1 MKNSPVVRCS
11 PGLRDHRGSVVAC
24 LLLVTWSLSCSDTG
38 ALFEELPADGAADDL
53 IVEPL
58 PNQPSAPAPSD
69 DGQSDDPVSDGGEDL
84 TGGDL
89 PLAGNVPPPAA
100 PPEPMA
106 PADPEPC
113 GEPPCDAEPAPP
125 EAPVIVEVSPADGA
139 IGVANDANIVLRFSQ
154 PMDRASTE
162 AAYQS
167 ESIPSGSVSFLW
179 NEESTELTIVPQ
191 AVLEYGVGSE
201 PELAEARRQS
211 FFISA
216 SAADSGGRRLTRP
229 YEFSFSL
236 LRQVSFTVFAV
247 QDRDLSGSF
256 RSNDTYG
263 TGQCARGEINM
274 CVGDQR
280 VGGENVQ
287 YKGFVSFELS
297 ELPEEIQALSATLSL
312 EITDTAG
319 NPFAGLG
326 GLMLEH
332 TRFERIDAEAFDAD
346 SLDEL
351 GMIAAQGAAGSVVSA
366 EVGEVFLADGRERSL
381 TQYRLR
387 FEETSDDDNA
397 ADAVISAWDTQR
409 LDVTYLLP

>member
-1 MKNSPVVRCS
+1 MKKSPVVRGR
-11 PGLRDHRGSVVAC
+11 PGRRESRGGVVSC
-24 LLLVTWSLSCSDTG
+24 LMVFAWSLACSDTG
-38 ALFEELPADGAADDL
+38 ALFEELPPEGAADDL
-53 IVEPL
+53 TVEPL
-58 PNQPSAPAPSD
+58 PNQPSEPAAPSD
-69 DGQSDDPVSDGGEDL
+69 DGESDDGDPDDPNPDDL

-89 PLAGNVPPPAA
+89 PLAGNLP
-100 PPEPMA
+100 PPEPA
-106 PADPEPC
+106 PSVEPEPC
-113 GEPPCDAEPAPP
+113 DESPCDVEPAPP

-139 IGVANDANIVLRFSQ
+139 SGVANDANIVIRFSQ

-179 NEESTELTIVPQ
+179 NEDDTELTIVPQ

-211 FFISA
+211 YFISA
-216 SAADSGGRRLTRP
+216 SAADAEGRRLSQP

-263 TGQCARGEINM
+263 SGQCARGEINM
-274 CVGDQR
+274 CVGDVR
-280 VGGENVQ
+280 VAGENEQ

-297 ELPEEIQALSATLSL
+297 ELPEAIQALSATLSL
-312 EITDTAG
+312 EITGTAG

-326 GLMLEH
+326 GLVLEH
-332 TRFERIDAEAFDAD
+332 TSFELIGEEAFDAD

-351 GMIAAQGAAGSVVSA
+351 GLIAEQGVTGSVVSA
-366 EVGEVFLADGRERSL
+366 EVGEAFLADGLERSL

-397 ADAVISAWDTQR
+397 SDAILSAWDTQR